1 MVQFK
6 VNSLAE
12 LDVVVQEIK
21 KLIEDKNF
29 TKFLFFGAMGTGK
42 TTLIKAITSDIYEIQ
57 DACSPTFS
65 IINTYLSKNKEEIY
79 HIDCYRIEEEHE
91 IENLG
96 LLEIINEDSI
106 CFIEWPKKIH
116 NFLPMNCVKVV
127 IELENNLRTISIT
140 T

>member
-12 LDVVVQEIK
+12 LDIVVQEIK

-29 TKFLFFGAMGTGK
+29 TKFLFSGAMGTGK
-42 TTLIKAITSDIYEIQ
+42 TTLIKAITSDIYGIQ

-96 LLEIINEDSI
+96 LIEIINEDSI